1 VWAPGPVW
9 TGAEYLASNGI
20 RPPGLPARSESVYRM
35 SYPGPQLVKT
45 SFSKLKKMKTKSTNA
60 TLDSVNSVK
69 AGTCWS
75 ACSYSQ

>member
-1 VWAPGPVW
+1 
-9 TGAEYLASNGI
+9 
-20 RPPGLPARSESVYRM
+20 M

-69 AGTCWS
+69 AGTRWS